1 MSLSENATATLTV
14 DSMAASL
21 DLVLSLLKHSLNV
34 LVVDDD
40 EQVLDM
46 VAGYLE
52 LCSLFQITPVKTVD
66 EARELAAR
74 QLWHCWLVDLYV
86 PDIEDGLGLMRDY
99 ARAIPLIVL
108 SGRSTG
114 SEGYRCG
121 ELNVLGFIDKTEIR
135 GPALVQRVFEI
146 CLYKTMCTKYPN
158 IGTCGKRGDNP
169 LQVLQLRRPESV
181 AEWASMLG
189 VSART
194 LEQWAGE
201 CGAYKPNTILALFHL
216 YRISFA
222 RTMHPRHK
230 PAVLSVREQAIVDRY
245 AERPAR
251 LRDLIARTV
260 QSHR

>member
-1 MSLSENATATLTV
+1 MKLPATLTV
-14 DSMAASL
+14 DTMAASL
-21 DLVLSLLKHSLNV
+21 ELVLSLLKHSLNV

-52 LCSLFQITPVKTVD
+52 MCSLIDVTAVKTVD
-66 EARELAAR
+66 EARRLAAK

-86 PDIEDGLGLMRDY
+86 PDIDDGLGLMRDY
-99 ARAIPLIVL
+99 AHAIPMIVL

-114 SEGYRCG
+114 SEGYRCS

-135 GPALVQRVFEI
+135 GPALIKQVFQT

-158 IGTCGKRGDNP
+158 VGTCGRRGDNP
-169 LQVLQLRRPESV
+169 LEVLELRRPESV
-181 AEWASMLG
+181 TEWASML
-189 VSART
+189 SLSSRT

-216 YRISFA
+216 YRVAFA
-222 RTMHPRHK
+222 RAMHPRHK
-230 PAVLSVREQAIVDRY
+230 PARLSHREQAIVDRY

-251 LRDLIARTV
+251 LRDLITRTIK
-260 QSHR
+260 SHR